1 MVIKYDI
8 IPLYVY
14 KTDNID
20 EIETDN
26 IDKIESCIKS
36 IIKEL

>member
-26 IDKIESCIKS
+26 IDKIETDNIDEILC
-36 IIKEL
+36 